1 MVDIGRDVQKTR
13 NELTAGETGGQQVQG
28 AQTQVLNLGEQ
39 QQQRQA
45 QAFHSFDTLQE
56 QQRASKAQEDLESQ
70 KIKERTATEA
80 DKQDIELADKGLQR
94 QGPSRADLLLQE
106 MNRGRQQQQMNK
118 PLEVSGSGKT
128 IGTTTK
134 TPERAANDEAKSAA
148 TELDARA
155 RFNNSVRLLQQARA
169 TGDKDAAKEAGHN
182 AQQYIESASR
192 LLNNFKSAKATDTD
206 WDDVKRLSTMM
217 GDSHPDPALQQ
228 EIDSKTFGPRMNDF
242 LRANVDQWALRYIAG
257 TGDMPDGHLV
267 DLASPMMSHLT
278 MTAGKV
284 QSYLKQADQMTG
296 GAFSQGLKI
305 SSEAEKNRM
314 VRKLAAEQLMLLGAQ
329 GGQQQG
335 QPQQPQGGGGDMP
348 IPSQGGPSARPQ
360 PSGAAIPSPGGGG
373 PPLLPSRDANLQ
385 SAQRGLGGGG
395 RGAAGAP
402 AAAGSDADRARAEIE
417 RRKEYGFGGQR

>member
-1 MVDIGRDVQKTR
+1 MATYGRDPQQVK
-13 NELTAGETGGQQVQG
+13 NELQAGETGGQQVQG
-28 AQTQVLNLGEQ
+28 AQTQVLSLGEQ

-56 QQRASKAQEDLESQ
+56 QQRASKAQEQIETQ
-70 KIKERTATEA
+70 RTQAKLAEEG
-80 DKQDIELADKGLQR
+80 DKQQMEMADKGLQA
-94 QGPSRADLLLQE
+94 QGTSRVDQLRQE
-106 MNRGRQQQQMNK
+106 MERGRRQTQMNQ
-118 PLEVSGSGKT
+118 PLEVSSANRST
-128 IGTTTK
+128 IAK
-134 TPERAANDEAKSAA
+134 TPERAANDQAKSAA

-192 LLNNFKSAKATDTD
+192 LLNNFKSAKATDAD

-217 GDSHPDPALQQ
+217 GDAHPDPALQQ

-242 LRANVDQWALRYIAG
+242 LRANVDQWALKYIAG

-278 MTAGKV
+278 MTASKV
-284 QSYLKQADQMTG
+284 QAYLKQADQMTG

-305 SSEAEKNRM
+305 GSEAEKNRM
-314 VRKLAAEQLMLLGAQ
+314 VRKLAAEQLMLLGPAQ
-329 GGQQQG
+329 GAQQG
-335 QPQQPQGGGGDMP
+335 QQPQAGGGDMP

-360 PSGAAIPSPGGGG
+360 PTGAAIPSPGGG

-385 SAQRGLGGGG
+385 SAQRGLGGG
-395 RGAAGAP
+395 APGAP
-402 AAAGSDADRARAEIE
+402 AAAESDADRARAEIR